1 MNGPAPASS
10 SATGELASC
19 VPLPGWV
26 LIGSMKTAIYVFC
39 ISAAMLLPLSL
50 SSIVRAADKASK
62 GEYIA
67 YIGTYTNKQ
76 RKGIYAFR
84 FDAATGKLT
93 PLGLAG
99 EAASPSFLAIHPNRK
114 FLYAAIEV
122 NEFKGQKAGAV
133 GAFSIDLKTSKL
145 KFLNQVSSRGTGPCH
160 VSVDHTG
167 KDVLVANYDAASVPV
182 MPVNPPASSHD
193 ASAFVQHTGASV
205 NKERQEAPHAHCIF
219 TSPDN
224 RFALA
229 ADLGL
234 EELLVY
240 RFDPAAGSFA
250 PNNPPPP
257 QPPPGSGPRPFAFHP
272 NRRFVY
278 AINEIKC
285 TLSTFSWDAAHGAL
299 QELQTVS
306 TLPDG
311 D

>member
-1 MNGPAPASS
+1 
-10 SATGELASC
+10 
-19 VPLPGWV
+19 
-26 LIGSMKTAIYVFC
+26 
-39 ISAAMLLPLSL
+39 MLLPLSL
-50 SSIVRAADKASK
+50 SSMARAADKAK

-67 YIGTYTNKQ
+67 YIGTYTNKKS
-76 RKGIYAFR
+76 KGIYAFR

-133 GAFSIDLKTSKL
+133 GAFSMDLKTGKL

-167 KDVLVANYDAASVPV
+167 KDVLVANYDGGSVAV
-182 MPVNPPASSHD
+182 MPVNADGSLHD
-193 ASAFVQHTGASV
+193 ASAFVQHTGSSV
-205 NKERQEAPHAHCIF
+205 NKERQEAPHAHCMF

-234 EELLVY
+234 DEVLVY
-240 RFDPAAGSFA
+240 RFDRM
-250 PNNPPPP
+250 
-257 QPPPGSGPRPFAFHP
+257 PR
-272 NRRFVY
+272 
-278 AINEIKC
+278 C
-285 TLSTFSWDAAHGAL
+285 
-299 QELQTVS
+299 
-306 TLPDG
+306 
-311 D
+311 